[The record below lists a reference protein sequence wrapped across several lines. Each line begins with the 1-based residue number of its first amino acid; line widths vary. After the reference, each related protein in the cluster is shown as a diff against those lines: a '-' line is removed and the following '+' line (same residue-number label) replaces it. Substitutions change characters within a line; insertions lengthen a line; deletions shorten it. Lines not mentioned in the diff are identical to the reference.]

1 MRSNPF
7 FELYVG
13 DRISSEEFVTVFSP
27 FLISHAEALFIP
39 GNVVVTGI
47 QGSGK
52 SMLLSLLKPGVRLQ
66 YENCGQDFPVPTRL
80 RRFIGAGINL
90 THSNAIDFGSRKFS
104 NDPTEVAL

>member
-1 MRSNPF
+1 MRANPF

-27 FLISHAEALFIP
+27 FLIDHAEALFLP

-66 YENCGQDFPVPTRL
+66 YCNAGKDFPVPKRL
-80 RRFIGAGINL
+80 QKFIGAGINL
-90 THSNAIDFGSRKFS
+90 THSNAIDFGNRRI
-104 NDPTEVAL
+104 